1 MKSRNLFLL
10 FFSLVS
16 LYWEN
21 VITLEG
27 NYSSAQAWHNVL
39 TDTHHPIIISF
50 WLDNYTIGKYTLSQ
64 QITIYS
70 M

>member
-1 MKSRNLFLL
+1 MKSKISFHS
-10 FFSLVS
+10 FSLLS
-16 LYWEN
+16 ASIEEN

-27 NYSSAQAWHNVL
+27 NYSSAQAWRNVL

-64 QITIYS
+64 QITI
-70 M
+70 